1 MDARDLFV
9 PLASTICKQL
19 VTGGGTGRPVM
30 RSSGAVRLIYN
41 TDNGVRYL
49 RAQILPDH
57 TASGHLPPSLP
68 AQQLRG
74 DYIESRSTD
83 VYVAQCFANGEVGLA
98 GNDALLAWHVEAG
111 AWNGVKLD
119 GLTVAAAVRARAT
132 LGDPYGDPYPAQAVL
147 MVDSAASPQQR
158 AALIALAQHN
168 GGRLLEN
175 VVRVEYVPVVLDA
188 PADPHQ
194 GSAILRA
201 GKLAT
206 IITRPL
212 NHHDHICGNETNFYP
227 PLTEVSEPS
236 RRWRPPTNSTARAWE
251 PNGRHTGA
259 AAFISPAS
267 PRAGRLL
274 PRRN

>member
-1 MDARDLFV
+1 VNKFFLITLL
-9 PLASTICKQL
+9 LAF
-19 VTGGGTGRPVM
+19 
-30 RSSGAVRLIYN
+30 A
-41 TDNGVRYL
+41 
-49 RAQILPDH
+49 A
-57 TASGHLPPSLP
+57 SLP

-83 VYVAQCFANGEVGLA
+83 VYVAQCFANGEVGLN
-98 GNDALLAWHVEAG
+98 GNDALLAWHVEQG

-132 LGDPYGDPYPAQAVL
+132 LGDPYGNPYPAQAVL
-147 MVDSAASPQQR
+147 MVDSAANPQQR
-158 AALIALAQHN
+158 AALVALAQHN

-194 GSAILRA
+194 GNAIFRA

-227 PLTEVSEPS
+227 PLTEV
-236 RRWRPPTNSTARAWE
+236 
-251 PNGRHTGA
+251 TGA
-259 AAFISPAS
+259 VSAVATTDEFHGEGLGTEWTSHGRRSVYIARFGEGGTAASAAQLNLHNS
-267 PRAGRLL
+267 GE
-274 PRRN
+274 